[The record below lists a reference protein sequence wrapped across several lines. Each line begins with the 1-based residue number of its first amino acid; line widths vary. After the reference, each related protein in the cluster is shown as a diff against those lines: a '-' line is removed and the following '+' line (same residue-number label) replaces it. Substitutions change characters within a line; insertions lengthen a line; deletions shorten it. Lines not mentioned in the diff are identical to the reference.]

1 VEVSGADV
9 ERWAEATAA
18 AHGFADVTHTVEIF
32 GTCHDC
38 ATRPAP
44 AQKTP
49 ATASRPASERP
60 PARSFRPG
68 G

>member
-18 AHGFADVTHTVEIF
+18 AHGFVDVTHTVEIF

-44 AQKTP
+44 A
-49 ATASRPASERP
+49 RPAGHGS
-60 PARSFRPG
+60 PAGQLAPGVSPG